1 MSQPAVPQEM
11 PAPAVSQT
19 ATGLR
24 ASWALPVTNEG
35 TGGAPI
41 EAFVVYMQREDE
53 AIPAA
58 GVDMGLATEYE
69 APNLLANYRYTFAV
83 RAPLHHNNHN
93 RRSPVST
100 GEPPLSRSTC
110 LLSCRSAF
118 YPLHGCDA
126 QRTPNPLPRPT
137 P

>member
-19 ATGLR
+19 ETGLR

-41 EAFVVYMQREDE
+41 EAFVVYMRREDE
-53 AIPAA
+53 AVPAA

-83 RAPLHHNNHN
+83 RAPPPTTTTTTTAALPFHLPPVVPCGLVSAA
-93 RRSPVST
+93 RSRCATHAKPAATAHS
-100 GEPPLSRSTC
+100 L
-110 LLSCRSAF
+110 
-118 YPLHGCDA
+118 
-126 QRTPNPLPRPT
+126 QR
-137 P
+137 